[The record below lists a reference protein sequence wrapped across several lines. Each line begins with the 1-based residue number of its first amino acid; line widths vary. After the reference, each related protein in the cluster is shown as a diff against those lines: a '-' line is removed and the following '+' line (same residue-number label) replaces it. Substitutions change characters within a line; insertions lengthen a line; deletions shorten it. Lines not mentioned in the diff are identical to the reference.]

1 MRREFI
7 LIYAKE
13 QLQLTQIYSNIKD
26 HTNEYPNIF
35 VSKKW
40 YERIYEYIRI
50 QKKHTNEYTNIF
62 ISKKWYEYDTNEYSY
77 RKILEYIRISEYSP
91 HPVTELLISTY
102 FVQEPWCTSR
112 CTCTMLNK
120 NSPINRKFDVARAVV
135 LMMQDLLSTDSCD
148 F

>member
-7 LIYAKE
+7 LIYATE

-62 ISKKWYEYDTNEYSY
+62 VSKKLNEYDTNEYSY
-77 RKILEYIRISEYSP
+77 RKILEYIQISEYSSHYDP
-91 HPVTELLISTY
+91 QWLKSWPAMIEKLTRI
-102 FVQEPWCTSR
+102 
-112 CTCTMLNK
+112 
-120 NSPINRKFDVARAVV
+120 
-135 LMMQDLLSTDSCD
+135 
-148 F
+148 

>member
-26 HTNEYPNIF
+26 HTNKYPNIF

-62 ISKKWYEYDTNEYSY
+62 VSKKWYEYDTNEYSY
-77 RKILEYIRISEYSP
+77 RKILEYIRISEYSS
-91 HPVTELLISTY
+91 HYAWDQFLALLLFTFHLGAPS
-102 FVQEPWCTSR
+102 F
-112 CTCTMLNK
+112 K
-120 NSPINRKFDVARAVV
+120 K
-135 LMMQDLLSTDSCD
+135 
-148 F
+148 